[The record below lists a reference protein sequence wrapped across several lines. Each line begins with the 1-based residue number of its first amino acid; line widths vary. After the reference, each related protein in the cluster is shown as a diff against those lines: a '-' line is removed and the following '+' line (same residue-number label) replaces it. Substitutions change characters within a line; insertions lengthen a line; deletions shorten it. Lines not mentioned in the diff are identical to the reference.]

1 MKDQSKTNQ
10 IKGTYGAQCK
20 NTLFH
25 STRSSAIIDRILD
38 NEERDEGYRLTDKT
52 LKVRNQIPYSIQ
64 TAKNI
69 ELELERK
76 IMQKYAKIRVESKN
90 LKETPRIGD
99 FESENYE
106 IGIEYVDDK
115 F

>member
-1 MKDQSKTNQ
+1 MKDQNKTNQ
-10 IKGTYGAQCK
+10 IKVNYGTQCK
-20 NTLFH
+20 NTWFH
-25 STRSSAIIDRILD
+25 STRSSAIIDKILD
-38 NEERDEGYRLTDKT
+38 NEERDEGYRLIDKT
-52 LKVRNQIPYSIQ
+52 LKAKNQIQYSNQ

-69 ELELERK
+69 EQELERK